1 MKDLLLYKVSILFKP
16 TCENKLAFLFKIYS
30 KYATKSIE
38 IRYFCSKFKNKS
50 HYFNTFFKMSST
62 PLYEKEVSIQVE
74 RRRAGVEL
82 IKIISDLWYDKSIEL
97 VLFRNQLI
105 DKNVNE
111 IINLHEYA
119 GEFVGKAI
127 SIFDSVAIAKVIFE
141 LDLPPSKLDIGKL
154 SYEFRLENENYPD
167 ARHFV
172 LEKLKNAKNFEEIQ
186 PKDVVL
192 YGFGRIGRLLARE
205 LMSKSGKGNQLR
217 LRAIVTRDKN
227 DASSLEKRASLLR
240 YDSIHG
246 DFQGS
251 VIADFENKAL
261 IINGTTVHVITANA
275 PEDID
280 YTQYGIEKALIIDNT
295 GAFTNKEALSRHLTS
310 KGTEKVLLTAPGK
323 GIPNI
328 VHGVNQ
334 NEYNPD
340 EIAIFSAASCTTNA
354 ITPILKAIEETLG
367 VVKGHLETIHAYTND
382 QNLVDNMHQK
392 YRRGRAAALNM
403 VITETGAGAAV
414 AKALPSLEGKLT
426 SNAIRVPV
434 PNGSLV
440 VLNLEVLKKTSID
453 GINAIMKKY
462 ALEGELVEQIKYSLN
477 NELVS
482 SDIVGTSAPAI
493 YDSNATIVSNDGQ
506 NIVLYIWYDNE
517 FGYSHQV
524 IRLAKY
530 IAKVRRFTYY

>member
-1 MKDLLLYKVSILFKP
+1 MS
-16 TCENKLAFLFKIYS
+16 
-30 KYATKSIE
+30 
-38 IRYFCSKFKNKS
+38 
-50 HYFNTFFKMSST
+50 NTT
-62 PLYEKEVSIQVE
+62 VYEKEIAFQAD

-82 IKIISDLWYDKSIEL
+82 IKIISDLWYDKSIEM

-105 DKNVNE
+105 DRNVSD

-119 GEFVGKAI
+119 GEFVNKPI
-127 SIFDSVAIAKVIFE
+127 SVFDSVEIARAILS

-154 SYEFRLENENYPD
+154 TYEFHLENNKYND
-167 ARHFV
+167 AKSFV
-172 LEKLKNAKNFEEIQ
+172 IDKLKDAKNTEDIH

-205 LMSKSGKGNQLR
+205 LMSKMGKGNQLR

-227 DASSLEKRASLLR
+227 DATTLEKRASLLR

-251 VIADFENKAL
+251 VVADVANNAL
-261 IINGTTVHVITANA
+261 IINGTTVHIITANQ

-280 YTQYGIEKALIIDNT
+280 YTAYEINDALVIDNT
-295 GAFTNKEALSRHLTS
+295 GAFTTQEALARHLTS
-310 KGTEKVLLTAPGK
+310 KGVDKVLLTAPGK
-323 GIPNI
+323 GVPNI

-340 EIAIFSAASCTTNA
+340 EVNIFSAASCTTNA
-354 ITPILKAIEETLG
+354 ITPILKAVEDTLG

-382 QNLVDNMHQK
+382 QNLVDNMHKK

-403 VITETGAGAAV
+403 VITETGAGSAV
-414 AKALPSLEGKLT
+414 AKALPSLAGKLT

-440 VLNLEVLKKTSID
+440 VLNLEVGKETSIED
-453 GINAIMKKY
+453 VNNIMKKY

-493 YDSNATIVSNDGQ
+493 FDSNATIVSADGK
-506 NIVLYIWYDNE
+506 NIVLYVWYDNE
-517 FGYSHQV
+517 YGYSHQV

-530 IAKVRRFTYY
+530 IAKVRRYTYY

>member
-1 MKDLLLYKVSILFKP
+1 
-16 TCENKLAFLFKIYS
+16 
-30 KYATKSIE
+30 
-38 IRYFCSKFKNKS
+38 
-50 HYFNTFFKMSST
+50 MSY
-62 PLYEKEVSIQVE
+62 PLLYEKEISFQAD

-82 IKIISDLWYDKSIEL
+82 IRIISDLWYDKSIEI

-105 DKNVNE
+105 DRSVSE

-119 GEFVGKAI
+119 GEFVGKPI
-127 SIFDSVAIAKVIFE
+127 SIFDSVEIAKVILT

-154 SYEFRLENENYPD
+154 TYEYRLEDEKYPD
-167 ARHFV
+167 ERYFV
-172 LEKLKNAKNFEEIQ
+172 LDKLKEAKNSEEIQ

-192 YGFGRIGRLLARE
+192 YGFGRIGRLVARE
-205 LMSKSGKGNQLR
+205 LLSKTGKGNQLR

-227 DASSLEKRASLLR
+227 DAISLEKRASLLR

-251 VIADFENKAL
+251 VVADVKKNAL
-261 IINGTTVHVITANA
+261 IINGTTVYMIAANT
-275 PEDID
+275 PEEID
-280 YTQYGIEKALIIDNT
+280 YTLYGIDKALLIDNT
-295 GAFTNKEALSRHLTS
+295 GAFTTHEALSRHLVS
-310 KGTEKVLLTAPGK
+310 KGIEKVLLTAPGK
-323 GIPNI
+323 GVPNI

-340 EIAIFSAASCTTNA
+340 EINIFSAASCTTNA
-354 ITPILKAIEETLG
+354 ITPILKVVEDTLG
-367 VVKGHLETIHAYTND
+367 VVKGHLETIHSYTND
-382 QNLVDNMHQK
+382 QNLVDNMHSK

-403 VITETGAGAAV
+403 VITETGAGSAV
-414 AKALPSLEGKLT
+414 AKALPALEGKLT

-440 VLNLEVLKKTSID
+440 VLNLEVAKATSIPK
-453 GINAIMKKY
+453 INAIMKKY
-462 ALEGELVEQIKYSLN
+462 ALQGELVEQIKYSLN

-482 SDIVGTSAPAI
+482 SDIVGTSAPSI
-493 YDSNATIVSNDGQ
+493 YDSNATIVSKDGK

>member
-1 MKDLLLYKVSILFKP
+1 MIIP
-16 TCENKLAFLFKIYS
+16 
-30 KYATKSIE
+30 
-38 IRYFCSKFKNKS
+38 
-50 HYFNTFFKMSST
+50 
-62 PLYEKEVSIQVE
+62 YEKEVAFQAN
-74 RRRAGVEL
+74 RRRAGVEF
-82 IKIISDLWYDKSIEL
+82 IKIISDLWYDKSIEM

-105 DKNVNE
+105 DKNVSE

-119 GEFVGKAI
+119 GEFVGKPI
-127 SIFDSVAIAKVIFE
+127 SIFDSVEIAKAIFS

-154 SYEFRLENENYPD
+154 TFEYHSKENKSNN
-167 ARHFV
+167 AKAFV
-172 LEKLKNAKNFEEIQ
+172 IDKLKNAKNSEEINS
-186 PKDVVL
+186 KDVVL

-205 LMSKSGKGNQLR
+205 LMSKMGKGEQLR

-227 DASSLEKRASLLR
+227 DAVSLEKRASLLR

-246 DFQGS
+246 DFMGS
-251 VIADFENKAL
+251 VVADVKNNAL
-261 IINGTTVHVITANA
+261 IINGTTVHVITANG
-275 PEDID
+275 PEEID
-280 YTQYGIEKALIIDNT
+280 YTKFGINDALIIDNT
-295 GAFTNKEALSRHLTS
+295 GAFTTEEALRRHLSS
-310 KGTEKVLLTAPGK
+310 KGAHKVLLTAPGK
-323 GIPNI
+323 GVPNI

-340 EIAIFSAASCTTNA
+340 EIDIFSAASCTTNA
-354 ITPILKAIEETLG
+354 ITPILKAVEDTLG

-382 QNLVDNMHQK
+382 QNLVDNMHKK

-403 VITETGAGAAV
+403 VITETGAGTAV
-414 AKALPSLEGKLT
+414 AKALPSLAGKLT

-440 VLNLEVLKKTSID
+440 ILNLEIKKTTSIAK
-453 GINAIMKKY
+453 INAIMKKY

-482 SDIVGTSAPAI
+482 SDIVGTLAPSI
-493 YDSNATIVSNDGQ
+493 YDSNATIVSADGK

-517 FGYSHQV
+517 YGYSHQV

>member
-1 MKDLLLYKVSILFKP
+1 MNNTTLYQ
-16 TCENKLAFLFKIYS
+16 
-30 KYATKSIE
+30 
-38 IRYFCSKFKNKS
+38 
-50 HYFNTFFKMSST
+50 
-62 PLYEKEVSIQVE
+62 KEVSFQVD
-74 RRRAGVEL
+74 RRRSGVEL
-82 IKIISDLWYDKSIEL
+82 IKIISDLWYDKSIEM
-97 VLFRNQLI
+97 VLFKNQLL
-105 DKNVNE
+105 DKNVND
-111 IINLHEYA
+111 IINLHQYA
-119 GEFVGKAI
+119 GEFVGKPI
-127 SIFDSVAIAKVIFE
+127 NVFSSVEIAKVILS

-154 SYEFRLENENYPD
+154 TYEYLLEEDKYED

-172 LEKLKNAKNFEEIQ
+172 LDKLKDAKFSEEIQ

-205 LMSKSGKGNQLR
+205 LMSKTGKGNQLR

-227 DASSLEKRASLLR
+227 DASTLEKRASLLR

-251 VIADFENKAL
+251 VTADPENNAL

-280 YTQYGIEKALIIDNT
+280 YTAYDIDNALIIDNT
-295 GAFTNKEALSRHLTS
+295 GAFTTKEALSRHLVS
-310 KGTEKVLLTAPGK
+310 KGAHKVLLTAPGK
-323 GIPNI
+323 GVPNI

-340 EIAIFSAASCTTNA
+340 ETDIFSAASCTTNA
-354 ITPILKAIEETLG
+354 ITPILKAVEDTLG
-367 VVKGHLETIHAYTND
+367 VVKGHLETIHSYTND
-382 QNLVDNMHQK
+382 QNLVDNMHKK

-403 VITETGAGAAV
+403 VITETGAGTAV

-440 VLNLEVLKKTSID
+440 VLNLEVEKKTSID
-453 GINAIMKKY
+453 EINTIMKKY
-462 ALEGELVEQIKYSLN
+462 ALEGELVEQIKYSMN

-482 SDIVGTSAPAI
+482 SDIVGTSAPSI
-493 YDSNATIVSNDGQ
+493 YDSNATIVSNDGK

-517 FGYSHQV
+517 YGYSHQV